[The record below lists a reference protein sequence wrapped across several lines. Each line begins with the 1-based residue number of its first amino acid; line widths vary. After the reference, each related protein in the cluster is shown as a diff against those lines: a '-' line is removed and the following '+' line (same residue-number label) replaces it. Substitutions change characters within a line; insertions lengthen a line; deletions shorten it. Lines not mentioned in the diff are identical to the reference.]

1 MKRIF
6 TAALAA
12 LAAAALVAAPAAAA
26 PGGEPG
32 SPIVPDFIYADGE
45 LYGTILQGPLHYNG
59 NPRSFDKLFLV
70 PGQAPV
76 SEAAPGNRDYN
87 GGRWLPTPVTWN
99 VAAYPITS
107 YSQLHAAAM
116 NGDVTIG
123 TPITEAAFLCPLI
136 PNH

>member
-1 MKRIF
+1 MKRI
-6 TAALAA
+6 AIVALAA
-12 LAAAALVAAPAAAA
+12 LMAVALVAAPAAAA

-45 LYGTILQGPLHYNG
+45 LYGTILLGSLPYNG
-59 NPRSFDKLFLV
+59 KPKSFDKLFLV

-87 GGRWLPTPVTWN
+87 GGRWLPTAVTWN
-99 VAAYPITS
+99 VTAYTITS
-107 YSQLHAAAM
+107 YAQLHAAAM

-123 TPITEAAFLCPLI
+123 TPMTDAAFLCPLI